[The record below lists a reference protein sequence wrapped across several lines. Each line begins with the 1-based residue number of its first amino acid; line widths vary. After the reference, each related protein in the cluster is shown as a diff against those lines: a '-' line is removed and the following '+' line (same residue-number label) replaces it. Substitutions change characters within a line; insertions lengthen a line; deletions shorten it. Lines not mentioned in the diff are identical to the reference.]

1 MYCCTDGALKWVA
14 LWITCL
20 VSFAVYYAFD
30 TPSALYFQTENYF
43 QDKPNQLHYGMFQS
57 LMYILVYVPNI
68 FIPLFASLVVSRLG
82 PCKPLPFVALVLCI
96 GQVIAAVGV
105 QFRIQI
111 LALTGRF
118 IFGTMLET
126 LTITKL
132 AIAGMYMQNRV
143 SLGLSISSASN
154 RLGGIVNN
162 FISPLIAERFSLP
175 TAYYAPSALIGIAAV
190 IAIALIPL
198 EKELEKGRID
208 LAISSRACKVN
219 SREDG
224 CELNTQNQPGKL
236 SFVGTIRRFPLVF
249 WLVIL
254 LAGLAN
260 TLLYGINS
268 VSKPITFEVL
278 CQGNCCSSNQTT
290 CAKLESLE
298 LAARAYTSI
307 PYIMAVI
314 FCPLQGHIIDHIG
327 MSSQFTCL
335 GFMCSLC
342 GTLALL
348 FQKND
353 VVFGLVFV
361 GLGFAIASSCG
372 TASIAKL
379 VHKQHLATAFACM
392 ASLQNIIS
400 AGLTFGIG
408 SITSSHSSQLIPAS
422 YEHLLWLFIG
432 VSFVG
437 CVLGGVSCYYDFYHG
452 ARISTRTHQIIVAR
466 AVDNPVCVSTVE
478 KGVSYSGPEE
488 DHDTIYKPS
497 IHIT

>member
-1 MYCCTDGALKWVA
+1 
-14 LWITCL
+14 
-20 VSFAVYYAFD
+20 
-30 TPSALYFQTENYF
+30 
-43 QDKPNQLHYGMFQS
+43 
-57 LMYILVYVPNI
+57 LVYVPNI
-68 FIPLFASLVVSRLG
+68 FMPLLASPVVSRLG
-82 PCKPLPFVALVLCI
+82 PCKPFWFVAFVLCI
-96 GQVIAAVGV
+96 GQVVVSAGI
-105 QFRIQI
+105 QLRNQI
-111 LALTGRF
+111 LALVGRF

-143 SLGLSISSASN
+143 SLGLAISSSSN
-154 RLGGIVNN
+154 RVGGVVNS
-162 FISPLIAERFSLP
+162 FISPTIAARSTLP
-175 TAYYAPSALIGIAAV
+175 IAYYATGVLIGIAAV
-190 IAIALIPL
+190 LGVALIPL
-198 EKELEKGRID
+198 EKELEKVGK
-208 LAISSRACKVN
+208 APTASATFKVN
-219 SREDG
+219 SREHG
-224 CELNTQNQPGKL
+224 CESNTQNQPGKV
-236 SFVGTIRRFPLVF
+236 SFVGTIRSFPLVF
-249 WLVIL
+249 WFVVL
-254 LAGLAN
+254 LTGLAYA
-260 TLLYGINS
+260 LLYGVNS
-268 VSKPITFEVL
+268 ISKAVTLQVL

-290 CAKLESLE
+290 CDKLESLE

-307 PYIMAVI
+307 PYIMAII
-314 FCPLQGHIIDHIG
+314 FCPLQGHIIDRVG
-327 MSSQFTCL
+327 LSSQFTCL
-335 GFMCSLC
+335 GFMCCLC
-342 GTLALL
+342 GTLSLL

-353 VVFGLVFV
+353 VAFGLVFV